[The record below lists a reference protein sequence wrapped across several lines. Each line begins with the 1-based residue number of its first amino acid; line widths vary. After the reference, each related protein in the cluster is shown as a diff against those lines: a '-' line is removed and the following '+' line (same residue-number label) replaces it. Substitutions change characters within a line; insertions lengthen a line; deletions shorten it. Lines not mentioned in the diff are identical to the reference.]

1 MLVAAAMI
9 ADLCSTPAPPAPRDP
24 EDAESYVRVGDDAR
38 AAGDVRIAATAY
50 RAALARNPDDIHAR
64 AALAELCRADSADPD
79 TDHLLAA
86 IAAYTRGDL
95 EVARSALRS
104 LVEAGA
110 STSAGAHFFLGLI
123 ALGSHAGGEAVRELE
138 AARVDPTYEPLTRDV
153 LRLAHRDGRLS
164 AIALVAGE
172 VDTNPQLV
180 PDTPPAGA
188 TTGPRASD
196 EDLLGIVTATMRP
209 LRWLVLRDVVVS
221 RTQRTVRSLDYFAN
235 TLQAGLEL
243 DGRADHLAVRYE
255 LDDALLGGDAYLV
268 ANRGSLTYRH
278 ELGSLAL
285 VGAYAVRRRDYQQ
298 SALTPFDGWSHN
310 AGVGALVHATSSL
323 DIEGQL
329 VGARDLAKDAE
340 FSDVTLGG
348 QLSVRARVGSRTR
361 LSAIVAGWS
370 ARYDA
375 AQPDGL
381 ERRDNHG
388 EASVDVEVD
397 LGNHWIAVCGT
408 SALVNEST
416 IDDFDYWKLVVR
428 CGPAFAIGGP

>member
-1 MLVAAAMI
+1 MI
-9 ADLCSTPAPPAPRDP
+9 ADLCATAAAPAPHDP
-24 EDAESYVRVGDDAR
+24 EDAANYVRVGDDAR

-50 RAALARNPDDIHAR
+50 RAALARDPDEPHAR

-79 TDHLLAA
+79 TENLLAA

-95 EVARSALRS
+95 DVARAALRT
-104 LVEAGA
+104 LVQAGA

-123 ALGSHAGGEAVRELE
+123 ALGNHAGGEAVRELE
-138 AARVDPTYEPLTRDV
+138 ASRVDPTYATLSREV

-164 AIALVAGE
+164 AVALVAAE
-172 VDTNPQLV
+172 LDTNPQLV
-180 PDTPPAGA
+180 PDTPPSGA

-196 EDLLGIVTATMRP
+196 EDLLAIATATMRP
-209 LRWLVLRDVVVS
+209 TRWFALRDVVLS
-221 RTQRTVRSLDYFAN
+221 RTQRTLRSLDYFNN

-243 DGRADHLAVRYE
+243 DGHADHLAIRYE

-268 ANRGSLTYRH
+268 ANRGSIAYRR

-285 VGAYAVRRRDYQQ
+285 VGSYALRRRDYQQ
-298 SALTPFDGWSHN
+298 LAVAPFDGWGHN
-310 AGVGALVHATSSL
+310 GDVGAIVHATSSL
-323 DIEGQL
+323 DLEGRI
-329 VGARDLAKDAE
+329 VAARDLTRDAE

-348 QLSVRARVGSRTR
+348 QLAVRARVGSRTR
-361 LSAIVAGWS
+361 ISAVAAGWS

-381 ERRDNHG
+381 ERRDTHG
-388 EASVDVEVD
+388 EAGIDVEVD

-408 SALVNEST
+408 SAVVNEST
-416 IDDFDYWKLVVR
+416 IEDFDYWKLVLR